1 MGNHT
6 NYGVYNMVDVKWIIA
21 NANYEMI
28 MCLII
33 AVIIVMMIANKILF
47 TLRMV
52 RCIIMITTTMM
63 ITIMMEDNDNDVNGY
78 VHIQ

>member
-28 MCLII
+28 MCLIK
-33 AVIIVMMIANKILF
+33 AVIIVMMIANRIMC
-47 TLRMV
+47 TVSMV
-52 RCIIMITTTMM
+52 ICIIMITTTMM
-63 ITIMMEDNDNDVNGY
+63 ITIMMVDNGNDGNR
-78 VHIQ
+78 